1 MRTVTITAYLPDN
14 LREYLDERIGQVEV
28 PTQAEIRTYFE
39 NAELLED
46 ERKRIVERHLTRK
59 FVNTV
64 IEQKESLAVLDFLG
78 PWVPDATHRIY
89 LEDYY
94 AYQLVDLLP
103 GLVERAQSLATSVVE
118 KRPSDENV
126 RILRE
131 AFKSYIYGLYVS
143 CICVCRC
150 VLEQLLE
157 ESLKDRKNKLVSIG
171 FYRRADGREKGK
183 FEILIER
190 ALNEKILDSPG
201 SVIAKRIVKRGNEAA
216 HDGKASEREAMKVL
230 SDIQVLLRD
239 YFLKKDLRQ

>member
-28 PTQAEIRTYFE
+28 PAQVEIRTYFE

-46 ERKRIVERHLTRK
+46 ERKRVVERYLTRK

-94 AYQLVDLLP
+94 AYQFVDRLP
-103 GLVERAQSLATSVVE
+103 GLVERAQSLAVSVVE
-118 KRPSDENV
+118 KRPSDQIV

-131 AFKSYIYGLYVS
+131 AFKSYIYGFYVA

-150 VLEQLLE
+150 VLEKLLE
-157 ESLKDRKNKLVSIG
+157 ERLKDKPEPIGNRK
-171 FYRRADGREKGK
+171 RPDGRQKGK
-183 FEILIER
+183 IEALIDWALYYEIL
-190 ALNEKILDSPG
+190 DFSG
-201 SVIAKRIVKRGNEAA
+201 SAVAKRVLKRGNDAA
-216 HDGKASEREAMKVL
+216 HDGKASEREAE
-230 SDIQVLLRD
+230 QVLADVQRLLGT
-239 YFLKKDLRQ
+239 YFLKKDG